1 MRLEVRRVALSSG
14 VEVAYREVGDPSA
27 PPVLLLH
34 GFPTSSLLWSRDA
47 LLLGARMRVLAPD
60 LVGYG
65 ESDRGAGADLS
76 VPAQAGYLAELLDRL
91 DVERLAVVGHDLGGA
106 VAQLLALDRPG
117 VAAMVLLDP
126 ACFDAWPIEGV
137 RLLQDATPEQEADGA
152 FVEEIVRLALDLGVT
167 KEGRLDPAT
176 IASFAEPWRTDAPS
190 FFRAARGVDGVG
202 LAGREGDLARLDL
215 PVFILWGEED
225 PYLPAE
231 LGDRLNE
238 LIPMST
244 LALLPGCG
252 HYLTIDAPETV
263 GPLVFEWLRNAYLGD
278 RHGHAEPSGPIPIYL
293 ERPPPEADRPE

>member
-1 MRLEVRRVALSSG
+1 M
-14 VEVAYREVGDPSA
+14 AYREVGDPAA
-27 PPVLLLH
+27 PPVVLLH

-47 LLLGARMRVLAPD
+47 LLLASRMRVLAPD

-65 ESDRGAGADLS
+65 ESDRQAGVDLS
-76 VPAQAGYLAELLDRL
+76 VPAQARYVAELLDRL
-91 DVERLAVVGHDLGGA
+91 DVERFAVVGHDLGGA

-117 VAAMVLLDP
+117 LGAMVLLDA
-126 ACFDAWPIEGV
+126 ACFDAWPIAGV
-137 RLLQDATPEQEADGA
+137 RMLQEAAPEQESDAA
-152 FVEEIVRLALDLGVT
+152 FVEEVVRLALDLGVA
-167 KEGRLDPAT
+167 KEGRLDSAT
-176 IASFAEPWRTDAPS
+176 IESFAGSWRGDPPS

-202 LAGREGDLARLDL
+202 LAGREEALARLEL

-225 PYLPAE
+225 PYLPPE

-263 GPLVFEWLRNAYLGD
+263 GPLVFEWLRNVYLGD
-278 RHGHAEPSGPIPIYL
+278 RHGHPERAGPIPVYL
-293 ERPPPEADRPE
+293 ERPPPEQDLPG

>member
-14 VEVAYREVGDPSA
+14 VGVAYREVGDPSA
-27 PPVLLLH
+27 PPVVLLH
-34 GFPTSSLLWSRDA
+34 GFPTSSLLWSRDS
-47 LLLGARMRVLAPD
+47 LLFASRMRVVATD

-65 ESDRGAGADLS
+65 ESDRSAGVDLS
-76 VPAQAGYLAELLDRL
+76 VPAQARYLAELLDRL
-91 DVERLAVVGHDLGGA
+91 DVGRCAVVGHDLGGA

-117 VAAMVLLDP
+117 VEAMVLLDP

-137 RLLQDATPEQEADGA
+137 RLLQGARPEQESDAA
-152 FVEEIVRLALDLGVT
+152 FVEEVVRLALDLGVAN
-167 KEGRLDPAT
+167 EGRLDPAT
-176 IASFAEPWRTDAPS
+176 IESFASAWRDDPPS

-202 LAGREGDLARLDL
+202 LAGREEDLARLDL

-225 PYLPAE
+225 PYLPPE

-252 HYLTIDAPETV
+252 HYLLSLI
-263 GPLVFEWLRNAYLGD
+263 
-278 RHGHAEPSGPIPIYL
+278 HI
-293 ERPPPEADRPE
+293 

>member
-1 MRLEVRRVALSSG
+1 M
-14 VEVAYREVGDPSA
+14 
-27 PPVLLLH
+27 
-34 GFPTSSLLWSRDA
+34 
-47 LLLGARMRVLAPD
+47 
-60 LVGYG
+60 
-65 ESDRGAGADLS
+65 
-76 VPAQAGYLAELLDRL
+76 
-91 DVERLAVVGHDLGGA
+91 VGHDLGGA